1 MNRSAGTGMMVFG
14 LVLIVLGAI
23 LDFAVNV
30 TASGFNINTIG
41 LILLIVGI
49 VAFLAGLVV
58 VMTASSRRSVHR
70 RRTSA
75 RYPAASSGSWS
86 SATTW
91 PRSRSSGRR

>member
-30 TASGFNINTIG
+30 TASGFSINTVG

-58 VMTASSRRSVHR
+58 VMTAGSRRSYIQEDVR
-70 RRTSA
+70 QVPGGQQRVIEERDNL
-75 RYPAASSGSWS
+75 AS
-86 SATTW
+86 
-91 PRSRSSGRR
+91 